1 MANGPKATGN
11 QGELHM
17 NTFMTTPALAKPERR
32 GHTAPLSALLICM
45 PLVLLSFD
53 VLAGAHESNQ
63 QPQQVPASQVAP
75 MDMRMLEIER
85 QVKNLQIQMQNIRN
99 TANRQERY
107 RQLLQHIRSTRQ
119 ALDQLRG
126 MEMAMGK
133 DHQAGSAFPD
143 ALFKRRQ
150 MIIEHLMD
158 MMLIMLEQI
167 TLFQEPALK

>member
-1 MANGPKATGN
+1 
-11 QGELHM
+11 M
-17 NTFMTTPALAKPERR
+17 NTFVTTPALTKPERR
-32 GHTAPLSALLICM
+32 GHTTPLSTLLICM
-45 PLVLLSFD
+45 PLVLLGSD
-53 VLAGAHESNQ
+53 VLAGANESNQ
-63 QPQQVPASQVAP
+63 QSQQVRGSQTVP
-75 MDMRMLEIER
+75 MDKQMLEIER
-85 QVKNLQIQMQNIRN
+85 QVRKLQVEMQNIRN

>member
-1 MANGPKATGN
+1 
-11 QGELHM
+11 M
-17 NTFMTTPALAKPERR
+17 NTFMKTPALTKPKRR
-32 GHTAPLSALLICM
+32 GHTGYLSALLICM
-45 PLVLLSFD
+45 PLVMLSSD
-53 VLAGAHESNQ
+53 VLAGANESNQ
-63 QPQQVPASQVAP
+63 QTQQVKGSQTMP
-75 MDMRMLEIER
+75 MDKQMLEIES
-85 QVKNLQIQMQNIRN
+85 QVRKLQVQMQNIRN

-119 ALDQLRG
+119 VLDQLRG

-150 MIIEHLMD
+150 TIIEHLMD

-167 TLFQEPALK
+167 TLFQEPALNK